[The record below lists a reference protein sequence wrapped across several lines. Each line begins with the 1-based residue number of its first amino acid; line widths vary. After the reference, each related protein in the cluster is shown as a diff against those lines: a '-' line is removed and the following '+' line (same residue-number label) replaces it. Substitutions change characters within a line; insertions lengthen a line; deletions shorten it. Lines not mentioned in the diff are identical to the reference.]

1 MSHEEL
7 KSKSVEYVKKLFE
20 HKKSTEPASVLSIER
35 QKTIQMQEIADLF
48 VETGATKSKKDVR
61 RQIEAG
67 GVYINNLRIT
77 KEEG

>member
-1 MSHEEL
+1 M
-7 KSKSVEYVKKLFE
+7 KSKSVEYVRKLFE
-20 HKKSTEPASVLSIER
+20 HKKSTEPTSVLLIER
-35 QKTIQMQEIADLF
+35 HKTIQMQEIADLF

-77 KEEG
+77 KE